1 LNSLATAWGPQR
13 DRRRL
18 HAVHEITIAR
28 LLPDISADM
37 CRELQSTTLQAALH
51 HLERDSSR
59 LSRVITSS
67 VCLCRRLCSRKP
79 NSSFNLRTMF
89 PFFSLSFVSEVWK
102 LMSRLLRQS
111 SLPWNVI
118 IALENSEQSQ
128 SLHRHTCVTTG
139 YCPTLWSPQTE
150 GLALP
155 GLRCSRMAVHDDP
168 PVEQLM
174 LHLTYSP
181 EF

>member
-1 LNSLATAWGPQR
+1 MRSMR
-13 DRRRL
+13 
-18 HAVHEITIAR
+18 
-28 LLPDISADM
+28 
-37 CRELQSTTLQAALH
+37 LQSPDCSQILARTCAESFSQRRCKLLYTI
-51 HLERDSSR
+51 
-59 LSRVITSS
+59 LSGIRAGYHASLLAPSACVGDCVHGSPIQVSIYAR
-67 VCLCRRLCSRKP
+67 C
-79 NSSFNLRTMF
+79 F

-102 LMSRLLRQS
+102 LMSRLFRQS

-155 GLRCSRMAVHDDP
+155 SLRCSRMAVHDDP